1 MVVLFSWCGVGV
13 FCVVRLDMLC
23 AGVGRGARFWAFWL
37 GECLGR
43 GFVLLVFP
51 GWCSLCAVGG
61 VGAVELW
68 CVFVRCCFISSDVWC
83 AW

>member
-1 MVVLFSWCGVGV
+1 MLAWVGGRVFWLGGRFCGV
-13 FCVVRLDMLC
+13 
-23 AGVGRGARFWAFWL
+23 ARFWAFWL
-37 GECLGR
+37 GECLVR